1 LSRAFETS
9 GSGGRWVGDDDCCVR
24 REIRPAA
31 DAAPVEVRGTHV
43 AAQAAG
49 TGADE
54 PPIELDD
61 DDDDDEVEDQI
72 LAQAMA
78 ASMDQEPA
86 VRAPPPRMAPLA
98 GVKTRTPPPPQR
110 ESGLASRG
118 REASEL

>member
-1 LSRAFETS
+1 M
-9 GSGGRWVGDDDCCVR
+9 R
-24 REIRPAA
+24 RDIRPAA
-31 DAAPVEVRGTHV
+31 DAEPIEVRGTHV

-49 TGADE
+49 MGADE

-61 DDDDDEVEDQI
+61 DDEMEDQI

-98 GVKTRTPPPPQR
+98 GANTRAPPPPQR
-110 ESGLASRG
+110 ESWPASRAQ
-118 REASEL
+118 EASEL